1 MEEEIRY
8 LKPEEKEKAR
18 ALWSQA
24 FFEDSEEFDNYYFT
38 EKIKENQI
46 LVKEEDGRIISMV
59 HLNPYKIRLKKQVCE
74 INYVVGVA
82 TDKDRRHK
90 GHMKDLLSRML
101 QDGWKKGEPFTFLM
115 PADKAIYEPFGFR
128 FIYDKAKGERK
139 DLTDMG
145 ITEKHQAAAELIED
159 DEKLNQTACFMEQWL
174 SRRFQVFS
182 IRDRVYVKNL
192 MKELASEDGQIT
204 FFFKEDSQSEESLEG
219 IQAVWGLE
227 EKEQRFLYV
236 PDEWMGEQRFQPAI
250 MGRIVNLKRFLS
262 LFSLKEQ
269 EESSLEVM
277 LDVQDLLIPENNGL
291 WRWKLTGERAEA
303 EKIGDR
309 ENIENQ
315 EKTGGKGKDGCTEVF
330 HCSVCQLLQW
340 LMGYRSFKTVFSE
353 QNQPPFWHEKINIFQ
368 GIFLD
373 EEV

>member
-90 GHMKDLLSRML
+90 GHMKDLLCRML
-101 QDGWKKGEPFTFLM
+101 QDGWKRGEPFTFLM

-128 FIYDKAKGERK
+128 FIYDKAKGHCK
-139 DLTDMG
+139 DLADMG
-145 ITEKHQAAAELIED
+145 VIVKHQAAAELIED
-159 DEKLNQTACFMEQWL
+159 DKRLDQTACFMEQWL

-182 IRDRVYVKNL
+182 IRDRAYVKNL
-192 MKELASEDGQIT
+192 MKELASENGQIT
-204 FFFKEDSQSEESLEG
+204 FFFKEDRKREDQLEG

-227 EKEQRFLYV
+227 EAEQRLLYV
-236 PDEWMGEQRFQPAI
+236 PDEWIEKVQTQPAI
-250 MGRIVNLKRFLS
+250 MGRIVNLKSFLS
-262 LFSLKEQ
+262 LFSLKDQ

-277 LDVQDLLIPENNGL
+277 LDVDDPLIPENNGL
-291 WRWKLTGERAEA
+291 WIWKLSREGAEA
-303 EKIGDR
+303 EKIEGR
-309 ENIENQ
+309 EKIDNR
-315 EKTGGKGKDGCTEVF
+315 EKTDSKRKGGGTEEF
-330 HCSVCQLLQW
+330 SCSVCQLLQW
-340 LMGYRSFKTVFSE
+340 LMGYRKFKTVFSE
-353 QNQPPFWHEKINIFQ
+353 KNQFPIWHEKIDIFQ
-368 GIFLD
+368 EIFLD

>member
-90 GHMKDLLSRML
+90 GHMKDLLCRML
-101 QDGWKKGEPFTFLM
+101 QDGWKRGEPFTFLM

-128 FIYDKAKGERK
+128 FIYDKAHGKRK
-139 DLTDMG
+139 DLIDMG

-159 DEKLNQTACFMEQWL
+159 DEKLDQTACFMDQWL

-182 IRDRVYVKNL
+182 IRDRAYVKNL
-192 MKELASEDGQIT
+192 MKELASEDGQVT
-204 FFFKEDSQSEESLEG
+204 FFFKEDSQSGELLKG

-227 EKEQRFLYV
+227 EAEQRLLYV
-236 PDEWMGEQRFQPAI
+236 PDEWIEKVQTQPAI
-250 MGRIVNLKRFLS
+250 MGRIVNLKSFLS
-262 LFSLKEQ
+262 LFSLKDQ

-277 LDVQDLLIPENNGL
+277 LDVDDPLIPENNGL
-291 WRWKLTGERAEA
+291 WIWKLSREGAEA
-303 EKIGDR
+303 EKIEGR
-309 ENIENQ
+309 EKIDNR
-315 EKTGGKGKDGCTEVF
+315 EKTDSKRKGGGTEEF
-330 HCSVCQLLQW
+330 SCSVCQLLQW
-340 LMGYRSFKTVFSE
+340 LMGYRKFKTVFFE
-353 QNQPPFWHEKINIFQ
+353 KNQFPIWHEKIDIFQ
-368 GIFLD
+368 EIFLD